1 MNPSHRF
8 PELFALPAGQRQQLA
23 EELWDSIEAD
33 AHALQAPDWQIEE
46 LKRRAARFAAGD
58 QQTYTWEQVKQMLRE
73 GECASV
79 LTSPELPLP
88 NTSPLY
94 ARTKA
99 TVRFEVTRSSAPSKL
114 L

>member
-1 MNPSHRF
+1 
-8 PELFALPAGQRQQLA
+8 
-23 EELWDSIEAD
+23 
-33 AHALQAPDWQIEE
+33 
-46 LKRRAARFAAGD
+46 
-58 QQTYTWEQVKQMLRE
+58 MLRE

-94 ARTKA
+94 AGTKA
-99 TVRFEVTRSSAPSKL
+99 TVRFKVTRSSAPSKL